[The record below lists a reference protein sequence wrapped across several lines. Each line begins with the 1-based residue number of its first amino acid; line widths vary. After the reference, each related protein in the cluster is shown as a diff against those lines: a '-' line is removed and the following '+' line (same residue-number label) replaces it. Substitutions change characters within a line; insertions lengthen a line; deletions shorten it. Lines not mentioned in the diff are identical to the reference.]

1 MKVEPL
7 TSLDSAGWLALRREL
22 WPDTPVDAH
31 REEMRRFVAEPRRYV
46 QYIVRS
52 AGEQALG
59 FAEASLRNDYVAGT
73 SSSPVCFLEGLYVV
87 PGARRQGIARLLVQ
101 AVAAWGAQRGCAE
114 FASDTEIDNTLS
126 QRVHRRLGFR
136 ETERIVCFNMP
147 LPPKDAAS

>member
-22 WPDTPVDAH
+22 WPDTTVEEH
-31 REEMRRFVAEPRRYV
+31 REEMRSFLAEPQRYV

-52 AGEQALG
+52 QGQQALG
-59 FAEASLRNDYVAGT
+59 FAEASLRYDYVAGT
-73 SSSPVCFLEGLYVV
+73 RSSPVCFLEGLYVI
-87 PGARRQGIARLLVQ
+87 PDARRQGIARLLVH

-114 FASDTEIDNTLS
+114 FASDTEIENTLS
-126 QRVHRRLGFR
+126 QMVHRRLGFR

-147 LPPKDAAS
+147 LPPKDST